1 MKLID
6 NAKSWWKMAVIRVAA
21 IWSLAITAWP
31 LLTETQRNDIMA
43 LFGIPPELIGGVTAL
58 VMFITLVG
66 ARVTKQEALHKD
78 AP

>member
-6 NAKSWWKMAVIRVAA
+6 NAKSWWRMAVIQVAA
-21 IWSLAITAWP
+21 LWSVAITAWP
-31 LLTETQRNDIMA
+31 LLTETQRSDLLA
-43 LFGIPPELIGGVTAL
+43 LFGIPSELLGGVTAL
-58 VMFITLVG
+58 AMFITLVG